1 MPAESFDHERMEVY
15 RLSLEFILI
24 VKRIIESLAVGQSD
38 LADQL
43 RRASTSI
50 SLNIAEGAG
59 EFSKKEKARFYR
71 MGKRSA
77 TECAAVLDIW
87 RTLGLIS
94 NEEFSSGRSV
104 LLRVVS
110 MLIGLIKS
118 LGVDG
123 R

>member
-1 MPAESFDHERMEVY
+1 MEVY

-24 VKRIIESLAVGQSD
+24 VKRIVGSLAVGQSD

-50 SLNIAEGAG
+50 TLNIAEGAG

-87 RTLGLIS
+87 RTLGLIG
-94 NEEFSSGRSV
+94 NEVFASGRSV

-118 LGVDG
+118 LGEDG